1 VVSLAGK
8 TAVITGAARGIGEAI
23 ASRFAGEGANL
34 ILIDRDAEK
43 LTETVAAVIA
53 QGVKATAIVADLMDT
68 KAIPGLASQ
77 ICATYGGVDIVVSNA
92 GIAGP
97 FEPLE
102 KHSFE
107 GWQEVQTINLEAPLI
122 LLQHLASA
130 LFTAPE
136 AAIVFISSI
145 RGLNGVPVGAPYAAS
160 KAALNS
166 ITKSL
171 ACEWGQ
177 HGVRVNAVLPGPV
190 ETAIIQASIG
200 DDLGMRQKLSDMS
213 PLKRWAEPDDIAGPV
228 AFLAGSDAKH
238 VTGHLLVVDGGLTIQ
253 SPEHYAL

>member
-1 VVSLAGK
+1 MGSLAGK

-23 ASRFAGEGANL
+23 ASRFAREGANL
-34 ILIDRDAEK
+34 ILIDRDADK
-43 LTETVAAVIA
+43 LSETVARAIGH
-53 QGVKATAIVADLMDT
+53 GVKAAAVVADLADIQ
-68 KAIPGLASQ
+68 AIPGFAAD
-77 ICATYGGVDIVVSNA
+77 ICTLYGGVDIVVSNA
-92 GIAGP
+92 GISGP
-97 FEPLE
+97 FDPLE

-107 GWQEVQTINLEAPLI
+107 GWRQVQTINLEAPLI
-122 LLQHLASA
+122 LLQNLASA
-130 LFTAPE
+130 LFAAPE
-136 AAIVFISSI
+136 AAVIFVSSI

-200 DDLGMRQKLSDMS
+200 DDVGMRQKLSEMS
-213 PLKRWAEPDDIAGPV
+213 PLKRWADPDDVAGPV

-238 VTGHLLVVDGGLTIQ
+238 VTGHLLVVDGGLTAQ
-253 SPEHYAL
+253 SPEHYAF